1 MASNSDFEA
10 LARSTGLDKFPGT
23 IGSIEKVFV
32 SYRQQ
37 LNVLH
42 SVDLE
47 GEEVLT
53 AYQYLYDSD

>member
-1 MASNSDFEA
+1 MASNSEFEA
-10 LARSTGLDKFPGT
+10 LARNAGLDKFPGT
-23 IGSIEKVFV
+23 LDMIEQVYV

-37 LNVLH
+37 LNQLY
-42 SVDLE
+42 SVDLD

>member
-1 MASNSDFEA
+1 MASNPDFEA
-10 LARSTGLDKFPGT
+10 LARSAGLDKFPNT
-23 IGSIEKVFV
+23 LGSIEQVFV

-37 LNVLH
+37 LDALH
-42 SVDLE
+42 AVDLA